1 MKYKWLRSAMLTLVA
16 GTALTACSTG
26 ETEKNSA
33 EEDKVSIVTSFYP
46 MYEFASQVAGD
57 RADITMMVGG
67 GDDPHHYEPSA
78 KDVATVNEADLFVYS
93 SPEMEFWTESLFETV
108 ENDDLKI
115 VSAAEGVDQSA
126 HSEEDHDH
134 TEGESAGEVKI
145 ASAAEHYHSGDM
157 AELTAKVE
165 GNTTLDHWHWYTRS
179 DESADWEAVPNEFGS
194 ELSYLVLDEN
204 FEVKAEL
211 YGEDHE
217 VLTESEPVTITVD
230 NHEDEGEEAHDHE
243 SEEAHD
249 HESEEAH
256 DQEGEATETGED
268 VVVAGLAGHYHT
280 GDAVT
285 IVAETEIKVSEWQW
299 STRKS
304 DETEW
309 SVISDQTTE
318 QFTGEAVSGGL
329 EIQGVGLDAEGN
341 EVVNTGT
348 IEIIVDDHENEDPHS
363 WLDPVLVQEQVD
375 AIRDALIEVDP
386 EGEEVYTAN
395 AANFNERLQALDQEF
410 QEAFEGAEDRVF
422 VVQHQAFGYIAERYD
437 LEQIAVGGLST
448 EVEPSPSRIAEI
460 GKLVEEYNVPVIY
473 YQQGS
478 DSSIAQTIASETGTE
493 TAVLHD
499 LESLSEE
506 LQSENL
512 GYIEAME
519 QNIEALKLS
528 IK

>member
-1 MKYKWLRSAMLTLVA
+1 MKQKWLSSVLLTIAVVMTLA
-16 GTALTACSTG
+16 ACST
-26 ETEKNSA
+26 EEADQDTA
-33 EEDKVSIVTSFYP
+33 EEAEVSIVTSFYP
-46 MYEFASQVAGD
+46 MYEFTSQVAGD
-57 RADITMMVGG
+57 RADITLMVEG
-67 GDDPHHYEPSA
+67 GDDAHHYEPSA
-78 KDVATVNEADLFVYS
+78 QEVAAVNEADLFVYS
-93 SPEMEFWTESLFETV
+93 SPEMEFWVESLFETV
-108 ENDDLKI
+108 ENDDLKM
-115 VSAAEGVDQSA
+115 VTAAEAASQA
-126 HSEEDHDH
+126 NHFQEADHD
-134 TEGESAGEVKI
+134 EDEA
-145 ASAAEHYHSGDM
+145 
-157 AELTAKVE
+157 
-165 GNTTLDHWHWYTRS
+165 DH
-179 DESADWEAVPNEFGS
+179 
-194 ELSYLVLDEN
+194 
-204 FEVKAEL
+204 
-211 YGEDHE
+211 
-217 VLTESEPVTITVD
+217 
-230 NHEDEGEEAHDHE
+230 NHEGEAHDHE
-243 SEEAHD
+243 EA
-249 HESEEAH
+249 EPA
-256 DQEGEATETGED
+256 GE
-268 VVVAGLAGHYHT
+268 VVLSGLAAHYHT

-285 IVAETEIKVSEWQW
+285 IMAETEAEVSEWQW

-375 AIRDALIEVDP
+375 AIRDALIEIDP

-395 AANFNERLQALDQEF
+395 AADFNERLQGLDQEF
-410 QEAFEGAEDRVF
+410 QEAFEGAENRVF

-460 GKLVEEYNVPVIY
+460 GTLVEEYEVPVIY

-506 LQSENL
+506 LQAENL

-519 QNIEALKLS
+519 QNIESLKLS

>member
-26 ETEKNSA
+26 ETGQNSA

-57 RADITMMVGG
+57 RANITMMVGG

-115 VSAAEGVDQSA
+115 VSAAEGIDQSA
-126 HSEEDHDH
+126 HSEEEHDH
-134 TEGESAGEVKI
+134 AEEEVETGDITIEG
-145 ASAAEHYHSGDM
+145 AAEHYHSGDM
-157 AELTAKVE
+157 VELTAGME
-165 GNTTLDHWHWYTRS
+165 GNTSLDHWHWYTRS
-179 DESADWEAVPNEFGS
+179 NEEAEWENIPDEFDS

-204 FEVKAEL
+204 FEIKAEL

-230 NHEDEGEEAHDHE
+230 NHEGEEAHDHEGEEAHDHE
-243 SEEAHD
+243 AEV
-249 HESEEAH
+249 
-256 DQEGEATETGED
+256 TETSGD
-268 VVVAGLAGHYHT
+268 VTIAGLAGHYHT
-280 GDAVT
+280 GDTVT
-285 IVAETEIKVSEWQW
+285 IVAETEIEISEWQW
-299 STRKS
+299 STRENEEAK
-304 DETEW
+304 W
-309 SVISDQTTE
+309 SVASDQTTE
-318 QFTGEAVSGGL
+318 QFSEEAGTEGFEL
-329 EIQGVGLDAEGN
+329 QGVGLDSEGN

-348 IEIIVDDHENEDPHS
+348 IDIMVENHENEDPHS
-363 WLDPVLVQEQVD
+363 WLDPVLVQKQVN

-386 EGEEVYTAN
+386 EGEEVYTEN

>member
-115 VSAAEGVDQSA
+115 VSAAEGVNQSA

-145 ASAAEHYHSGDM
+145 ASVAEHYHSGDM

-230 NHEDEGEEAHDHE
+230 NHEDEG
-243 SEEAHD
+243 EEAHD

-375 AIRDALIEVDP
+375 AIRDALIEIDP

-395 AANFNERLQALDQEF
+395 AADFNERLQGLDQEF
-410 QEAFEGAEDRVF
+410 QEAFEGAGNRVF

-460 GKLVEEYNVPVIY
+460 GTLVEEYEVPVIY

-506 LQSENL
+506 LQAENL

-519 QNIEALKLS
+519 QNIESLKLS